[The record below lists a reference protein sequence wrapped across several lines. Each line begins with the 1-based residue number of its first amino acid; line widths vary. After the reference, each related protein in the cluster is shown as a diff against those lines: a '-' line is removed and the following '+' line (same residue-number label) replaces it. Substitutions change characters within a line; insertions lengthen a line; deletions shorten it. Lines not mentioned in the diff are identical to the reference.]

1 MDDLLIFN
9 FKKQTFFAK
18 KVKRIEMTNE
28 VDDIKQRINNF
39 LEMDDQNDNNI
50 RTSIG
55 NFNQSKKSNLQTLF
69 DVEKAAREEPKPE

>member
-1 MDDLLIFN
+1 
-9 FKKQTFFAK
+9 
-18 KVKRIEMTNE
+18 MTNE